1 MSTNEML
8 KRSITYEE
16 GTLRNYKQY
25 AVQAEATDVGELFK
39 QLIEEKTDQL
49 NRLKS
54 MLKRYCKP

>member
-1 MSTNEML
+1 MGTNEML

-25 AVQAEATDVGELFK
+25 ALQAEATDVGELFK
-39 QLIEEKTDQL
+39 QLAEEKSEQL
-49 NRLKS
+49 NRLRN

>member
-1 MSTNEML
+1 MGTSDML

-16 GTLRNYKQY
+16 GILRNYKQY
-25 AVQAEATDVGELFK
+25 ALQADATDVGELFK
-39 QLIEEKTDQL
+39 QLAEEKSDQL